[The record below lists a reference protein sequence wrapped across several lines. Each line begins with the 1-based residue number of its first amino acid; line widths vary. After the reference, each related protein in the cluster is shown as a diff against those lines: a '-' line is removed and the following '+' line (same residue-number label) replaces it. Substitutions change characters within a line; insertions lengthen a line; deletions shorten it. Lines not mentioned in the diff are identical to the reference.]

1 MGEHTSNMAKITLSN
16 LSKGTKLT
24 LSNESKASDMTWDEA
39 DMTWDEQEGTW
50 AQPEL
55 ALSLESKS
63 EIDLSLETK

>member
-1 MGEHTSNMAKITLSN
+1 MAKITLSN

-24 LSNESKASDMTWDEA
+24 LSNESKAF